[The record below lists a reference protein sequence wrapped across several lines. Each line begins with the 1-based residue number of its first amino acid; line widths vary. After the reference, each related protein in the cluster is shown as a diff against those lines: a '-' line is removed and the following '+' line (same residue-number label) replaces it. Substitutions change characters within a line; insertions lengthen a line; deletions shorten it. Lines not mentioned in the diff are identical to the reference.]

1 MMETCKL
8 LLENDRYDEAI
19 DLLDSDVGSTAIH
32 DRLFYMI
39 ITTVIE
45 KGWLGRF
52 SHRLSANIPSTF
64 TADDLCNLISA
75 FENDT
80 NPTDVFAS
88 EEKTTVLEDLEP
100 LFSRLLNKNCAA
112 DG

>member
-1 MMETCKL
+1 MMQTCKL

-19 DLLDSDVGSTAIH
+19 DLLDSDVGPAAIH
-32 DRLFYMI
+32 NRLFFLV
-39 ITTVIE
+39 ITTIIE

-52 SHRLSANIPSTF
+52 SHRLSTKIPSTF
-64 TADDLCNLISA
+64 TADDLCSLITA

-100 LFSRLLNKNCAA
+100 LFSKLLKHNCAG
-112 DG
+112 DN